1 MSTPTPLLSAL
12 RLASRRTATS
22 LRPLL
27 PTAQRRALASVT
39 PQHNFPIRA
48 PAAPVPIPSY
58 THRAFASSS
67 GRSPADE
74 IAERLQEMYSEAK
87 DEFEIACESTE
98 ANATYAQDDRDVTRE
113 ELEKLKK
120 AWAEAIEGEGEVQ
133 QELKGR
139 AFGQRIKE
147 LENAVI
153 ALEERAI
160 EES

>member
-1 MSTPTPLLSAL
+1 
-12 RLASRRTATS
+12 
-22 LRPLL
+22 
-27 PTAQRRALASVT
+27 
-39 PQHNFPIRA
+39 
-48 PAAPVPIPSY
+48 
-58 THRAFASSS
+58 
-67 GRSPADE
+67 
-74 IAERLQEMYSEAK
+74 MYAEAK

-147 LENAVI
+147 LEHAVI